1 MPKHHTRKRHHLRK
15 SEKHREE
22 ALTIPELRRAFEHIE
37 EFAITHKDDVKALQ
51 EEWKKL
57 FYKELDKES
66 AQAYLEHVK
75 TLPKRGRTLRKTRG
89 GASALAGAPLEYTT
103 RPGIYITPGINEGS
117 YAQVPAYVASGFWN
131 PRMAIESDPV
141 PGQPA
146 WPVPYASTGSNLVK
160 GGKAPTKVGAIEPA
174 IAGGGCDTCAC
185 SAPPAILGGK
195 RKTKRNLRK
204 GGDFT
209 SYLQGMGQRVFGS
222 SNPPTTAQSLEAK
235 FNGTFAGNS
244 PSAADNPN
252 ARKLM

>member
-1 MPKHHTRKRHHLRK
+1 MPKHHTRKRRHLRK
-15 SEKHREE
+15 SEKHHEE

-37 EFAITHKDDVKALQ
+37 EFALTHKGDIKGLQ
-51 EEWKKL
+51 EEWKKV

-160 GGKAPTKVGAIEPA
+160 GGNA
-174 IAGGGCDTCAC
+174 GCDSCGC

-222 SNPPTTAQSLEAK
+222 SNPPTIAQSLEAK
-235 FNGTFAGNS
+235 FNGLSGGPS
-244 PSAADNPN
+244 PSAADNQN
-252 ARKLM
+252 TRKL